1 MAQPRIAWLALL
13 ALPAAGFALLV
24 ARPGLDVHWQHNPSH
39 FWLVLA
45 AGAVTASLAYAT
57 GTAARRRAD
66 ARVHLVSLAFLAAA
80 GFLGLHAL
88 ATPGVLLKTSNV
100 GFALATPLGL
110 ALAAALAAASS
121 LELGDVSARRLHLVQ
136 NILLAL
142 LAAWG
147 IVSLTALPKLHDTTA
162 FERASGPLLAVASV
176 GVVLYAVAVVRYLR
190 LFQRRRSPLL
200 LAIAAAFVL
209 LAEAMVAIGYGRNW
223 HASWWEWHVLILA
236 AFLIVALAVHR
247 EWHEER
253 FSDLYLKRTSSGTR
267 DISVLF
273 ADLQGFTSFSEGSEP
288 EEVTTMLNTYFDV
301 AVPAVERHGG
311 EVDRIIGDALMVTF
325 NTRGD
330 VPDHAMRAVRAALDL
345 QKATRKVAAEHPAWP
360 RFRAGV
366 NSGTAS
372 TAVLGTGGG
381 RTYSV
386 IGDTVNLASR
396 VEGLAPAGGVAV
408 AQETAD
414 RLDDSFELESIGL
427 VTVKG
432 RAEPIEVK
440 LVSER

>member
-1 MAQPRIAWLALL
+1 
-13 ALPAAGFALLV
+13 
-24 ARPGLDVHWQHNPSH
+24 
-39 FWLVLA
+39 
-45 AGAVTASLAYAT
+45 
-57 GTAARRRAD
+57 
-66 ARVHLVSLAFLAAA
+66 
-80 GFLGLHAL
+80 
-88 ATPGVLLKTSNV
+88 
-100 GFALATPLGL
+100 
-110 ALAAALAAASS
+110 
-121 LELGDVSARRLHLVQ
+121 
-136 NILLAL
+136 L

-147 IVSLTALPKLHDTTA
+147 VVSLTALPKLHGTTA

-176 GVVLYAVAVVRYLR
+176 GVVLYAIAVVRYLR

-253 FSDLYLKRTSSGTR
+253 FSDLYLQRTSAGTR

-345 QKATRKVAAEHPAWP
+345 QKATRKVASEHPGWP

-414 RLDDSFELESIGL
+414 RLDDTFELESIGL

>member
-1 MAQPRIAWLALL
+1 MSQPRGVWLVLL
-13 ALPAAGFALLV
+13 AVPLAGFALLV
-24 ARPGLDVHWQHNPSH
+24 ADPRLDVHWQHNPSH

-45 AGAVTASLAYAT
+45 ASAVTASLAYAT

-110 ALAAALAAASS
+110 ALAAGLAAASS
-121 LELGDVSARRLHLVQ
+121 FDLGDWSVGRLHLVQ
-136 NILLAL
+136 NTILGL
-142 LAAWG
+142 LVAWG
-147 IVSLTALPKLHDTTA
+147 VLSLTALPKLHDTTA
-162 FERASGPLLAVASV
+162 FERASGPLLAVASI
-176 GVVLYAVAVVRYLR
+176 GVVLYGIAVVRYLR
-190 LFQRRRSPLL
+190 LYRARPSRLL
-200 LAIAAAFVL
+200 LAIGAAFVL

-223 HASWWEWHVLILA
+223 HASWWEWHVLILV
-236 AFLIVALAVHR
+236 AFALVAFAVHR

-253 FSDLYLKRTSSGTR
+253 FSDLYLPQTSSGTR

-273 ADLQGFTSFSEGSEP
+273 ADLKGFTSFSEGSEP

-311 EVDRIIGDALMVTF
+311 EIDRIIGDALMVTF
-325 NTRGD
+325 NTRGN

-345 QKATRKVAAEHPAWP
+345 QEATGMIAAAHPGWP

-372 TAVLGTGGG
+372 TAVLGGRGG

-414 RLDDSFELESIGL
+414 RLDDTFELESIGL

-432 RAEPIEVK
+432 RTEPVDVK
-440 LVSER
+440 LVTER

>member
-1 MAQPRIAWLALL
+1 M
-13 ALPAAGFALLV
+13 AGFALLV
-24 ARPGLDVHWQHNPSH
+24 ADPRLDVHWQHNPSH
-39 FWLVLA
+39 FWLVSPPA
-45 AGAVTASLAYAT
+45 PTASLAYAT

-121 LELGDVSARRLHLVQ
+121 FDLGDWSVRRLHLVQ
-136 NILLAL
+136 NTILGL
-142 LAAWG
+142 LVAWG
-147 IVSLTALPKLHDTTA
+147 VLSLTALPKLHDTTA
-162 FERASGPLLAVASV
+162 FEQASGPLLAVARSA
-176 GVVLYAVAVVRYLR
+176 GALR
-190 LFQRRRSPLL
+190 HRRRPLPGALPRATVTAPARDWGTRSSCSRGDGGDRLRAELARVLVGGTSSSPV
-200 LAIAAAFVL
+200 AFAL
-209 LAEAMVAIGYGRNW
+209 VA
-223 HASWWEWHVLILA
+223 
-236 AFLIVALAVHR
+236 FAVHR

-253 FSDLYLKRTSSGTR
+253 SATSRGPRPGR
-267 DISVLF
+267 DISVPFL
-273 ADLQGFTSFSEGSEP
+273 TSRVHVVLEGSEP
-288 EEVTTMLNTYFDV
+288 GEVTTMLNTYFDV

-311 EVDRIIGDALMVTF
+311 EIDRIIGDALMVTF
-325 NTRGD
+325 NTRGN

-345 QKATRKVAAEHPAWP
+345 QEATGKIAAAHPGWP

-372 TAVLGTGGG
+372 TAVLGGRGG

-414 RLDDSFELESIGL
+414 RLDDTFELESIGL

-432 RAEPIEVK
+432 RTEPVDVK
-440 LVSER
+440 LVTER

>member
-1 MAQPRIAWLALL
+1 M
-13 ALPAAGFALLV
+13 
-24 ARPGLDVHWQHNPSH
+24 HWQHNPSH

-57 GTAARRRAD
+57 GTAARLRAD

-110 ALAAALAAASS
+110 ALAAGARRGV
-121 LELGDVSARRLHLVQ
+121 ELRARRLER
-136 NILLAL
+136 
-142 LAAWG
+142 AAAPPRPEHPPRRTRG
-147 IVSLTALPKLHDTTA
+147 VGVLSLTALPKLHDTTA

-176 GVVLYAVAVVRYLR
+176 GVVLYGIAVVRYLR
-190 LFQRRRSPLL
+190 LFRRRPSRLL

-223 HASWWEWHVLILA
+223 HASWWEWHVLILM
-236 AFLIVALAVHR
+236 AFALVAFAVHR

-253 FSDLYLKRTSSGTR
+253 FSDLYLQQTSSGTR

-273 ADLQGFTSFSEGSEP
+273 ADLKGFTSFSEGNEP

-311 EVDRIIGDALMVTF
+311 EIDRIIGDALMVTF
-325 NTRGD
+325 NTRGNL
-330 VPDHAMRAVRAALDL
+330 PDHAMRAVRAALDL
-345 QKATRKVAAEHPAWP
+345 QEATGKVAAAHPGWP

-372 TAVLGTGGG
+372 TAVLGGRGG

-414 RLDDSFELESIGL
+414 RLDDTYELESIGL

-432 RAEPIEVK
+432 RSEPVDVK
-440 LVSER
+440 LVTER